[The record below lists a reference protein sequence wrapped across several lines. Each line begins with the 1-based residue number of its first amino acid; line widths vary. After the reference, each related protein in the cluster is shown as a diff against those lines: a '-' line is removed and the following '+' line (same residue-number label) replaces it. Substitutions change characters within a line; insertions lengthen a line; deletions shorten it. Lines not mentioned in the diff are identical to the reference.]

1 MSTLKFSFKAVSLL
15 AGLVLGTTAPL
26 HSATAGTVGLN
37 YNGPQYGGSYLTFD
51 VAGPTNGSVSAGGF
65 NMKVLSSNDPA
76 ISSPGSILAWCI
88 ELTQFVNTPADYTS
102 SSSGGDTWSGKLTRL
117 FNTHYQDVLAGA
129 NKTVSAA
136 MQLAVWEIVYDG
148 SALDLSKGNFKVT
161 SGDNSARNMAQ
172 GWLNTLGTA
181 PATGNYKIVKLT
193 SGRSQDLVTVVPTP
207 IPAAALLFGSALG
220 LGGLLQRR
228 RRTAAAVL
236 N

>member
-1 MSTLKFSFKAVSLL
+1 MNKLKFSFRAISLL
-15 AGLVLGTTAPL
+15 AGAVLGTMAPL
-26 HSATAGTVGLN
+26 HSATAGTVRLD
-37 YNGPQYGGSYLTFD
+37 YNGPQYGGSYLSFG

-65 NMKVLSSNDPA
+65 NMKVLSSNDPS

-88 ELTQFVNTPADYTS
+88 ELTQFVNTPANYT
-102 SSSGGDTWSGKLTRL
+102 SSSGGDTWSGRLAQL
-117 FNTHYQDVLAGA
+117 FNTHYQDVLTGA
-129 NKTVSAA
+129 NASVSAA
-136 MQLAVWEIVYDG
+136 MQLAVWEIAYD
-148 SALDLSKGNFKVT
+148 SSSDLNLSNGNFRVT
-161 SGDNSARNMAQ
+161 SGNQQARDMAQ

-193 SGRSQDLVTVVPTP
+193 SGQSQDLVTVVPTP

-228 RRTAAAVL
+228 RRAAAAVL